1 MAGRLNVIATVV
13 QNKMRVEDLEMLDIV
28 GAVFC
33 ADFLIL
39 SNQAPDLHAILYAD
53 LAFLENR
60 QEHSIT
66 TVDRRASWRGD
77 V

>member
-39 SNQAPDLHAILYAD
+39 SNQAPDLHATGYPLD
-53 LAFLENR
+53 
-60 QEHSIT
+60 SPT
-66 TVDRRASWRGD
+66 
-77 V
+77 